1 MPRGAAVAAI
11 VAAAFADGVVHTS
24 RAFGSLAQSVPAATR
39 RVASRVD
46 GPPALSI
53 DAVASGGR
61 PPDRGSKDEEAAA
74 VAFEAFLSA
83 FETVICSALVAWRIR
98 ISIGTVRLGG
108 KAQSSACRY
117 SRQKAWSGHG
127 ERIAIALRAHR
138 REGERGSPPAND
150 DEDERECKPADS
162 AAAEPYR
169 IGVCGGVVGG
179 DGGGDGGGVAI
190 SGAAL
195 GDTNAAGDG
204 CWPERT
210 ASYALTS

>member
-24 RAFGSLAQSVPAATR
+24 NAFGSLAQSVPAATR
-39 RVASRVD
+39 RVASKVD

-108 KAQSSACRY
+108 KAQSSACRAY
-117 SRQKAWSGHG
+117 SYQLQATRYTTMPGCTVKARPRNDKLPAASCQ
-127 ERIAIALRAHR
+127 
-138 REGERGSPPAND
+138 PP
-150 DEDERECKPADS
+150 
-162 AAAEPYR
+162 
-169 IGVCGGVVGG
+169 
-179 DGGGDGGGVAI
+179 
-190 SGAAL
+190 L
-195 GDTNAAGDG
+195 
-204 CWPERT
+204 
-210 ASYALTS
+210 